1 MNDAPFSNRSISTIV
16 FIDENVNWEGSRHN
30 ATASDHISIL
40 NSILLT
46 LDLIYVIPSWQSLEL
61 VFVARHHL
69 QQLLLPGVIYGRFSD
84 RASWASKHWTCQQNN
99 LWTQYNLWKKHV
111 VASSMHYVFTAQ
123 WISSE
128 FQACVNSFEQFGV
141 WALINVHDARQCLM
155 IHPESAVWILCLSHA
170 YLDIYKLIWYSMF
183 WSVWIFLEG
192 MLHSIMSTDKSVF
205 GCSETHC
212 LCCA

>member
-1 MNDAPFSNRSISTIV
+1 MSPGSFAGDHDHVMPYRYIWSVQCLLIVLMLPFLQAMNDAPFSNRSISTIV

-111 VASSMHYVFTAQ
+111 VASSMHYVFTTRFPENSRPVSTPSN
-123 WISSE
+123 SSGSGLSSMSMMLGNALW
-128 FQACVNSFEQFGV
+128 FIPNQPFEY
-141 WALINVHDARQCLM
+141 
-155 IHPESAVWILCLSHA
+155 S
-170 YLDIYKLIWYSMF
+170 IYHMHI
-183 WSVWIFLEG
+183 
-192 MLHSIMSTDKSVF
+192 
-205 GCSETHC
+205 
-212 LCCA
+212 